1 MRRARC
7 CCCCYCCVDLGCLA
21 KEGVVEVVDG
31 KRKRRVARRGGVLST
46 ISKGGEVGQA
56 RHAEFER
63 RLEIHRGD
71 ESERLLDYGG
81 L

>member
-1 MRRARC
+1 
-7 CCCCYCCVDLGCLA
+7 LGCVA
-21 KEGVVEVVDG
+21 IEVVVVVVVVDG
-31 KRKRRVARRGGVLST
+31 KRKRRVARRGGNLST
-46 ISKGGEVGQA
+46 VSKGGEVGQS

-71 ESERLLDYGG
+71 ESERVLDCRG